1 MQLKDTIEK
10 MIDGGYKERFIA
22 EYEQLCIR
30 LLKLQNL
37 LTLIKG
43 GEADFSPDS
52 PIEILEAQEEVM
64 STYKTI
70 LEKRAYY
77 EKIILPEVEL

>member
-1 MQLKDTIEK
+1 MQLADTVEK

-22 EYEQLCIR
+22 EYNQLCIR

-37 LTLIKG
+37 LTLVKG
-43 GEADFSPDS
+43 GEADFAPDS
-52 PIEILEAQEEVM
+52 PIEILEAQEEIM

-70 LEKRAYY
+70 LEKRAVY
-77 EKIILPEVEL
+77 EKIELKEVTL